1 MRYFK
6 HLVFGGVFLALQIAS
21 AQKTIHNFSY
31 VVVPTQFYFQ
41 KQADQYQLN
50 SLAKFLFEKEGVQV
64 FLDTEKIPQVLLMQ
78 ACGGLELQVLDKSSF
93 LKSKLRFELRDCEN
107 VLVFSSEL
115 GQSDEKEFKKSFH
128 ECLRNAFESF
138 KALNYAYV
146 PWTTSL
152 PNTVQTADRPEILKK
167 PLPDSRFLESAIY
180 ANEENLEIVLT
191 EDQGGYVGHV
201 IASPFI
207 AYAKGDL
214 ICKLFKT
221 SLPNVFKVQ
230 WKDVYGNFIP
240 TIGYFQDAGSL
251 KIDFETATG
260 ISVMSFSAK
269 KTEH

>member
-6 HLVFGGVFLALQIAS
+6 HLVFGAVFLAFQIAF

-64 FLDTEKIPQVLLMQ
+64 FLDTEKIPQVLLMH

-107 VLVFSSEL
+107 ALIFSSEL
-115 GQSDEKEFKKSFH
+115 GQSDEKDFKKSFH

-146 PWTTSL
+146 PWAKPLS
-152 PNTVQTADRPEILKK
+152 NAVQTADKPEILKK
-167 PLPDSRFLESAIY
+167 PLPNSRFLQSAVY

-191 EDQGGYVGHV
+191 ENQGGYLGHV
-201 IASPFI
+201 TASPSI

-230 WKDVYGNFIP
+230 WKDAYGNFIS
-240 TIGYFQDAGSL
+240 TIGYFEGAGSL
-251 KIDFETATG
+251 KIDFETTIS

-269 KTEH
+269 QTEH

>member
-6 HLVFGGVFLALQIAS
+6 HLVFGGVFLAFQIAS

-50 SLAKFLFEKEGVQV
+50 SLAKFLFKKEGVQV

-107 VLVFSSEL
+107 ALVFSSEL
-115 GQSDEKEFKKSFH
+115 GRSDEKEFKKSFH

-138 KALNYAYV
+138 KALHYTYT
-146 PWTTSL
+146 PWSKTPLNAVTTADKLETLKSL
-152 PNTVQTADRPEILKK
+152 P
-167 PLPDSRFLESAIY
+167 LESKTVHKAVY
-180 ANEENLEIVLT
+180 TNEENLAIVLT
-191 EDQGGYVGHV
+191 ENQGSYLGHV
-201 IASPFI
+201 TASPFI